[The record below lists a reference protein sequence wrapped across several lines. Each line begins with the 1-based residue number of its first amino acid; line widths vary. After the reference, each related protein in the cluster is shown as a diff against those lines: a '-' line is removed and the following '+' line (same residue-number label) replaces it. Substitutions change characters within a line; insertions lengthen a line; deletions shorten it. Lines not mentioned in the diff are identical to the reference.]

1 LEYLL
6 SPGFEAP
13 QSEVEFLRRRLAEE
27 QANAERSNL
36 ARLEA
41 ETRCHLAEKERDVY
55 RLLARRWKSRLNVAL
70 GEHDEGNSLIEAENI
85 EEAAA
90 AMLLGGRENMSMFG
104 FGGIFRRLR
113 AVQALSFERDEDSD
127 DSEANEGM
135 FEQEEGDRMEE
146 DEDEMHEEM
155 VDHDDNDD
163 ASFSLVSADDVAR
176 SAVGFI
182 QPEVSAES
190 SDVAKAI
197 AARPQVRTVSIS
209 GADL

>member
-1 LEYLL
+1 LL

-27 QANAERSNL
+27 QANAERANL

-41 ETRCHLAEKERDVY
+41 ETRCNLAEKERDVY

-70 GEHDEGNSLIEAENI
+70 GEHDEGNSLIEAENM

-90 AMLLGGRENMSMFG
+90 AMLLGGRENMSLFG

-113 AVQALSFERDEDSD
+113 AVQALSFERDEDDSD
-127 DSEANEGM
+127 EDSEANEGM

-146 DEDEMHEEM
+146 DEEDMSEEM

-163 ASFSLVSADDVAR
+163 VSFSLVSGDDVAR
-176 SAVGFI
+176 SAVGFS
-182 QPEVSAES
+182 QPEVSVES
-190 SDVAKAI
+190 SDAAKAI